1 MPKKLKLFILSE
13 DKKTL
18 MAANKQLS
26 FPLNKKTLRLIQDMK
41 LTVKEA
47 PGVGLAAPQV
57 GQNLMLAI
65 INLEDVGPPFVII
78 NPKILSKSIK
88 KTLMEE
94 GCLSIP
100 GYFVEVK
107 RPKRI
112 EAEAYNED
120 GKRMVIKGEGLLA
133 KVLQHEIDHLNGVLI
148 KD

>member
-1 MPKKLKLFILSE
+1 
-13 DKKTL
+13 

-57 GQNLMLAI
+57 GENLMLAI

-112 EAEAYNED
+112 EAEVYNED

-133 KVLQHEIDHLNGVLI
+133 KVLQHEIDHLNGVMI
-148 KD
+148 KDKAKKT

>member
-1 MPKKLKLFILSE
+1 
-13 DKKTL
+13 